1 MAEWDIAMR
10 TVRRL
15 LLAVAALASA
25 FAGLPVRQAA
35 ASAPFTLSAVDEA
48 AGYFH
53 AEGECPTG
61 TYDVLYRWRNA
72 PNGTGRTQV
81 RQDAGPF
88 SMNVRLQAKD
98 ATKPIQVVLV
108 CLSAGG
114 RRLATL
120 GPVSVVSG
128 RELLAAPPEET
139 ASGRRMVFSLSAQE
153 LWVYD
158 EEDHLLLNT
167 MGSGRRMALYL
178 EKSPYGTFTVM
189 YKHLKAC
196 PGLICKNFIGFHQA
210 YAGVVG
216 FHNIPIKRG
225 RRTHTSAEL
234 GQPRSAGCIHLS
246 DAAILWLWNWSRI
259 GDTVVMIA

>member
-1 MAEWDIAMR
+1 MR
-10 TVRRL
+10 TFRRL
-15 LLAVAALASA
+15 LLVVAAVAAALTV
-25 FAGLPVRQAA
+25 LPVQQAT
-35 ASAPFTLSAVDEA
+35 ASAPFALTAVDEA

-53 AEGECPTG
+53 AEGECPVG

-81 RQDAGPF
+81 RQDAGAF

-98 ATKPIQVVLV
+98 ATKPIQVVAV
-108 CLSAGG
+108 CLSATGT
-114 RRLATL
+114 RLATL
-120 GPVSVVSG
+120 GPVRVTSG
-128 RELLAAPPEET
+128 RELLAAPPEPT
-139 ASGRRMVFSLSAQE
+139 ASGRRMVFSLSAEQ

-158 EEDHLLLNT
+158 ESDNLLLTT
-167 MGSGRRMALYL
+167 MGSGRRMALYM
-178 EKSPYGTFTVM
+178 EMSPLGTFQVM

-210 YAGVVG
+210 MAGVVG
-216 FHNIPIKRG
+216 FHNIPTKRG
-225 RRTHTSAEL
+225 RRTHTVDEL

-246 DAAILWLWNWSRI
+246 DAAIKWLWEWSRI